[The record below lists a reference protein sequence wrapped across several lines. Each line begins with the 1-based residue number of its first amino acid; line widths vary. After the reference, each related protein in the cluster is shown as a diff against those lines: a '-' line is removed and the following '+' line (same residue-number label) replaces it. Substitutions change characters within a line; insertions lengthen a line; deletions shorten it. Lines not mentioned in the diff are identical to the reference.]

1 MAMKKKKGRPLT
13 AVERILGIPLSEWTD
28 SELNLAWSSAYMTND
43 VARMKAIH
51 AEQLRRI

>member
-1 MAMKKKKGRPLT
+1 MAMKKKRPLT